1 LAQGQLA
8 GPTEGTLLEGKPVN
22 RVKIGGE
29 VARNALTVCAANVKT
44 ANDHDHGFETR
55 QGSGAIH
62 PPLDGSEN
70 WTEIAIETEMS
81 TEEEMAATEMSS
93 ATLMMILAAGET
105 MANAMSVLQPDA
117 NSGTKNIGKGSVV
130 PESMS
135 ESRIGIRTAIV
146 IANAN
151 AGSWMNVIQ
160 NRNGPMAAIGL
171 GMVETR
177 TETSAKIREFES
189 RKRNPLGWTPT
200 SPANQVSAFLV
211 VKPKMG
217 NWMAFKHGNWA

>member
-1 LAQGQLA
+1 
-8 GPTEGTLLEGKPVN
+8 
-22 RVKIGGE
+22 
-29 VARNALTVCAANVKT
+29 
-44 ANDHDHGFETR
+44 
-55 QGSGAIH
+55 
-62 PPLDGSEN
+62 
-70 WTEIAIETEMS
+70 
-81 TEEEMAATEMSS
+81 
-93 ATLMMILAAGET
+93 MMILAAGET

-117 NSGTKNIGKGSVV
+117 NSGTKHIGKGRVV

-160 NRNGPMAAIGL
+160 NRNGPMAAIVL